1 VGFLASFNTGLF
13 QIKNKLNGLF
23 FILGFNNKYNYNSKV
38 KRFNLNNLEKIMHH
52 CIVLYKKHQ
61 AAKSHLPHDGFISI

>member
-1 VGFLASFNTGLF
+1 MGFLTNFNTDLF

-38 KRFNLNNLEKIMHH
+38 KRFSLNNLEKNNEPLH
-52 CIVLYKKHQ
+52 CSL
-61 AAKSHLPHDGFISI
+61 